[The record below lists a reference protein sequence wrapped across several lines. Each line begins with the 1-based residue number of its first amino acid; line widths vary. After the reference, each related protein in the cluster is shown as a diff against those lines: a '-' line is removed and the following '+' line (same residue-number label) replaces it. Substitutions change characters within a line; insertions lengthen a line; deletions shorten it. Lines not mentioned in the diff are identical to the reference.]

1 MIKPVNIWDG
11 IIILVLSFPTKKKK
25 WEAKVSNNKYYE
37 NYNLV
42 FKNKLDIF

>member
-1 MIKPVNIWDG
+1 MVSSY
-11 IIILVLSFPTKKKK
+11 LFSVFPQEKKK

-42 FKNKLDIF
+42 YKNKLDIF